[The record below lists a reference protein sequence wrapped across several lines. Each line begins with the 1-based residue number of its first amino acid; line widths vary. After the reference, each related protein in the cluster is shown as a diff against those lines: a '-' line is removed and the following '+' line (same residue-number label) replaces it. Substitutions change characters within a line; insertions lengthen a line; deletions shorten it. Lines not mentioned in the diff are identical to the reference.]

1 MESIEFNMIR
11 SNSMDKSTIVYHVL
25 ISEGK
30 NKIWK
35 FLKIILMQE
44 LNFHKMKLWREMRSK
59 TRHEDY
65 IPSVK

>member
-30 NKIWK
+30 NKI
-35 FLKIILMQE
+35 
-44 LNFHKMKLWREMRSK
+44 
-59 TRHEDY
+59 
-65 IPSVK
+65 